1 MHWPKFFA
9 TFQKN
14 TVPTMD
20 MWHSRPR
27 LCGLETSLAHMK
39 DVVNSEAPMKVRQ
52 TYVAQA

>member
-27 LCGLETSLAHMK
+27 LCVLETSLAHMK